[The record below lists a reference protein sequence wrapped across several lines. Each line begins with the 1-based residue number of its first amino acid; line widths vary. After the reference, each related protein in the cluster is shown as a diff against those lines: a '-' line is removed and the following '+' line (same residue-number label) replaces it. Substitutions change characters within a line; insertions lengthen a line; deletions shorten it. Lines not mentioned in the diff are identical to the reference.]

1 MQPTKDQV
9 HATIAALQA
18 VAEAIRELKQVPSG
32 HLYAQLM
39 SHFDVATYQRIID
52 TLKGAGVVREESHM
66 LIWQGP
72 KPMSAK
78 NHNAFPKGRW

>member
-9 HATIAALQA
+9 RATITTVQA

-39 SHFDVATYQRIID
+39 SFFDLATYQRIIE
-52 TLKGAGVVREESHM
+52 TLKSAGVVREENHM
-66 LIWQGP
+66 LIWQDP

-78 NHNAFPKGRW
+78 EHNAFPKGRW